1 MGRSFQLWINNKW
14 KSHCKVEW
22 KRDYEKHS
30 CSRWLYSRSR
40 HVVAHTV
47 NGDAR
52 GRVGGIQMFAQE
64 RAVVDLQTLPLQVQL
79 LSDHQ
84 HITIIQ
90 VMHQLQHTRPAG
102 YTNTHAHTPLH
113 RHKYAV
119 ANIWPPAVST
129 NNHWLCMNLISM
141 IYCFTTPGSGFDKR
155 SRTLLLNFKWKRTL
169 IKNNWLKVSVITS
182 RRHL

>member
-14 KSHCKVEW
+14 KSYCKVEW

-40 HVVAHTV
+40 HVVDHTV

-102 YTNTHAHTPLH
+102 YTNTHARTHTVTQAQI
-113 RHKYAV
+113 RSGKY
-119 ANIWPPAVST
+119 
-129 NNHWLCMNLISM
+129 M
-141 IYCFTTPGSGFDKR
+141 
-155 SRTLLLNFKWKRTL
+155 
-169 IKNNWLKVSVITS
+169 TS
-182 RRHL
+182 RRIHKQPLIVYEFNFDDLLFHYPWLWIR

>member
-1 MGRSFQLWINNKW
+1 M
-14 KSHCKVEW
+14 V
-22 KRDYEKHS
+22 D
-30 CSRWLYSRSR
+30 
-40 HVVAHTV
+40 HTV
-47 NGDAR
+47 DGDAR

-64 RAVVDLQTLPLQVQL
+64 RAVVDLQTLLLWVQL

-102 YTNTHAHTPLH
+102 YTHTHTHTHTQPLH
-113 RHKYAV
+113 RYKYTV

-141 IYCFTTPGSGFDKR
+141 IYCFTTPGSEFDNR
-155 SRTLLLNFKWKRTL
+155 SWTLLLNFKWKRTL
-169 IKNNWLKVSVITS
+169 IKNNSLKVSVITS
-182 RRHL
+182 RRHFILDNNRLNHY